1 MDILQILRDD
11 YQHFP
16 TNQTFSIYAED
27 VFFKDPLNQFRG
39 LKRYQQTIAFIERW
53 FLNPTLDLHSIQQT
67 DNQIETRWTLSWNA
81 PLPWQ
86 PRLSI
91 DGWSELTLNDA
102 GSIASH
108 VDYWNCS
115 RLDVLKQLL
124 P

>member
-27 VFFKDPLNQFRG
+27 VFFKDPLNQLRG
-39 LKRYQQTIAFIERW
+39 LKRYQQTIVFIERW

-91 DGWSELTLNDA
+91 DGWSELTLNDE
-102 GSIASH
+102 GLIASH
-108 VDYWNCS
+108 IDYWNCS